1 MAGDVDV
8 VTVGATR
15 IHGRADFEI
24 WHMRLLSGRFKESTN
39 TPSETFVRFIRP
51 DFAVIDGS
59 WFIQSDKNAAGS
71 ARTKRFGLMSMLAEK
86 RKGSWLVVVAQN
98 TNRGARPPQLDDI
111 KRPIIAPRPDS
122 NPSRCV
128 GFPTDVTAVWLT
140 VLSDSF

>member
-1 MAGDVDV
+1 MAGDVDF
-8 VTVGATR
+8 VTVGATW

-86 RKGSWLVVVAQN
+86 RKGSWLVVAAQN
-98 TNRGARPPQLDDI
+98 TNGELGRRSWMTSSDRLSPPD
-111 KRPIIAPRPDS
+111 PIQ
-122 NPSRCV
+122 
-128 GFPTDVTAVWLT
+128 THHAVWDFLPT
-140 VLSDSF
+140 